1 MKTIYKYPINL
12 TTEKQ
17 RLCLPENSQLLSV
30 QMQNEKLCVWA
41 LIDESQ
47 PMSMVRF
54 HIFGTGDN
62 LPDDLN
68 AVFLGTVQDGIYV
81 WHVFY
86 ERL

>member
-54 HIFGTGDN
+54 HIFGTCDN

-68 AVFLGTVQDGIYV
+68 TVFLGTVQDGIYV

>member
-17 RLCLPENSQLLSV
+17 CLCLPENSQLLSV

-47 PMSMVRF
+47 PLSMVRF
-54 HIFGTGDN
+54 HIFGTGEN

-68 AVFLGTVQDGIYV
+68 TVFLGTVQDGIYV